1 MGSKRWSIVAASSL
15 ALVASQ
21 GPINVFATGTF
32 IKPISQELGFGRG
45 DIATAI
51 GISSVMTAV
60 ASPFFGRMID
70 RFGVRTPLAISIV
83 LFALATAA
91 LSLLPGS
98 VLGLYLIFAA
108 TGLFAIGQTPGSYS
122 KVIAAWFDRQRGF
135 ALGIVLAGVGVG
147 TAIIPIVSNFLIG
160 AFGWRS
166 GYVGLAVL
174 VIIVALLPV
183 AIFVREPTEAPAAG
197 DAATNEPEGA
207 SMAEAARDWRFWF
220 MLIGFFFAVIAINGT
235 LVHVVP
241 MLTDRGIALPEAV
254 GIISSSGIA
263 LIVGRLL
270 AGWIIDRVFAP

>member
-1 MGSKRWSIVAASSL
+1 MNSKRWSIVAASSL

-91 LSLLPGS
+91 LSLLPRS
-98 VLGLYLIFAA
+98 VFALYAMFAL
-108 TGLFAIGQTPGSYS
+108 TGLVAIGQTPGSYS
-122 KVIAAWFDRQRGF
+122 KVVAAWFDRQRGL
-135 ALGIVLAGVGVG
+135 ALGVVLAGVGMG
-147 TAIIPIVSNFLIG
+147 TVVIPMICNALIG
-160 AFGWRS
+160 TFGWREA
-166 GYVGLAVL
+166 YLGLAG
-174 VIIVALLPV
+174 VIILLAFLPV
-183 AIFVREPTEAPAAG
+183 LAFVREPTRANAG
-197 DAATNEPEGA
+197 TPVGDLPPGA
-207 SMAEAARDWRFWF
+207 VLPGVSMKETARDRRFWY
-220 MLIGFFFAVIAINGT
+220 MLISFFLAVVAINGS

-241 MLTDRGIALPEAV
+241 MLTDRGMSLSDAV
-254 GIISSSGIA
+254 TIIS
-263 LIVGRLL
+263 
-270 AGWIIDRVFAP
+270 